1 MNEIS
6 ELKVILKQ
14 QLNWHKSRID
24 FFAQA
29 LLGLFI
35 CRTINFREI
44 AVSMPSETEI
54 DSRYKR
60 IYRFFSG
67 YSFDFTSIARW
78 LFYLFFT
85 DNDTLYISIDRTN
98 WFFGKAKINIFM
110 LSVCYEGI
118 AIPLF
123 WTLLNKAGNT
133 TAKEQIALISRFTN
147 LFGKERIQGILA
159 DREFPNKTL
168 IAWLVEEKIPF
179 YLRIKGNM
187 DVSIGR
193 KKFKTSAQL
202 FSHLAPYQQ
211 QIFGMR
217 VHVFG
222 QSLYLAGSKNSR
234 EELMIIVTNQHPRNA
249 IACYLRRWEIESL
262 FQALKGRGF
271 RFEET
276 HVTQMIRIE
285 KIIAFLA
292 VAFAWAHKAGEWR
305 AIKKEIPLK
314 TIRKQ
319 KRPQYSFFR
328 YGLDL
333 IRDLITRPHVTKDKK
348 NNQLRVII
356 SQLIPNLDRRAAS

>member
-1 MNEIS
+1 M
-6 ELKVILKQ
+6 
-14 QLNWHKSRID
+14 
-24 FFAQA
+24 
-29 LLGLFI
+29 
-35 CRTINFREI
+35 
-44 AVSMPSETEI
+44 
-54 DSRYKR
+54 
-60 IYRFFSG
+60 
-67 YSFDFTSIARW
+67 
-78 LFYLFFT
+78 
-85 DNDTLYISIDRTN
+85 
-98 WFFGKAKINIFM
+98 
-110 LSVCYEGI
+110 
-118 AIPLF
+118 
-123 WTLLNKAGNT
+123 
-133 TAKEQIALISRFTN
+133 
-147 LFGKERIQGILA
+147 A

-168 IAWLVEEKIPF
+168 IEWLVEEKIPF

-187 DVSIGR
+187 DVCIGR

-202 FSHLAPYQQ
+202 FSHLAPFQQ

-222 QSLYLAGSKNSR
+222 QPLYLAGSKNSR
-234 EELMIIVTNQHPRNA
+234 EELMIVVTNQHPKNA

-292 VAFAWAHKAGEWR
+292 VAFAWAHKVGEWR
-305 AIKKEIPLK
+305 AIKKVIPIK

-333 IRDLITRPHVTKDKK
+333 IRDLVTRPSSKNKK
-348 NNQLRVII
+348 NKDLRDII
-356 SQLIPNLDRRAAS
+356 NQLIPDLTWRIAS

>member
-6 ELKVILKQ
+6 ELKLILKQ

-29 LLGLFI
+29 LVGLFI

-67 YSFDFTSIARW
+67 YTFDFTSIARW

-85 DNDTLYISIDRTN
+85 NNEKLYISIDRTN

-133 TAKEQIALISRFTN
+133 TAKEQIALISRFIN
-147 LFGKERIQGILA
+147 LFGKERIQGVLA
-159 DREFPNKTL
+159 DREFTNKTL
-168 IAWLVEEKIPF
+168 IGWLIEENIPF

-187 DVSIGR
+187 DICIRR

-202 FSHLAPYQQ
+202 FSHLQPFQQ
-211 QIFGMR
+211 QVFGMR
-217 VHVFG
+217 VHLFG
-222 QSLYLAGSKNSR
+222 QPLYLAGSKNSR
-234 EELMIIVTNQHPRNA
+234 EELLIVVTNQHPKNA

-262 FQALKGRGF
+262 FQSLKGRGF

-276 HVTQMIRIE
+276 HVTQIIRIE

-292 VAFAWAHKAGEWR
+292 IAFAWAHKVGEWR
-305 AIKKEIPLK
+305 AIRKAIPIKK
-314 TIRKQ
+314 IRKQ

-333 IRDLITRPHVTKDKK
+333 IRDLITRPNYK
-348 NNQLRVII
+348 NNKIKEFRHII
-356 SQLIPNLDRRAAS
+356 NQLIPDPAWRTTP

>member
-6 ELKVILKQ
+6 ELKAILKQ

-44 AVSMPSETEI
+44 AVSMPSDTAI

-60 IYRFFSG
+60 IYRFFSS

-78 LFYLFFT
+78 LFHLFFK
-85 DNDTLYISIDRTN
+85 DNDKLYISIDRTN

-133 TAKEQIALISRFTN
+133 TAKEQIALISRFTT

-159 DREFPNKTL
+159 DREFPNKAL

-187 DVSIGR
+187 DVCIGR
-193 KKFKTSAQL
+193 KKFKTSAEL

-211 QIFGMR
+211 QTFGMR
-217 VHVFG
+217 VDVFG
-222 QSLYLAGSKNSR
+222 QPLYLAGSKNSR
-234 EELMIIVTNQHPRNA
+234 EELMIIVTNQHLKNA
-249 IACYLRRWEIESL
+249 VSCYLRRWEIESL

-276 HVTQMIRIE
+276 HLTQIIRIE

-292 VAFAWAHKAGEWR
+292 VAFAWAHRVGEWR
-305 AIKKEIPLK
+305 SIKKAIPLK
-314 TIRKQ
+314 NIRKQ

-333 IRDLITRPHVTKDKK
+333 IRDLVTSFRFTKNKK
-348 NNQLRVII
+348 NKKLREIIMQLSPDLNTRI
-356 SQLIPNLDRRAAS
+356 AS